1 MPKYYCD
8 YCNIYLTHDTV
19 KVRRDHNSGWK
30 HALQVKLHFMQHV
43 DQQQLQWTLNDVI
56 GEYSRRGEA
65 PPPPPG
71 VNVVLAPVAK
81 APIMQFPPLPPG
93 VTLPPLPPGMSL
105 PPGIVLPPGIALP
118 PGVTLPPGMPM
129 PHIPHGGNL
138 PPMPFIVNQPPVP
151 TIPGTNIPLPPPK

>member
-1 MPKYYCD
+1 
-8 YCNIYLTHDTV
+8 
-19 KVRRDHNSGWK
+19 
-30 HALQVKLHFMQHV
+30 MQHV

-81 APIMQFPPLPPG
+81 APIVQFPPLPPG
-93 VTLPPLPPGMSL
+93 VTLPPLPPGIALPPGISL
-105 PPGIVLPPGIALP
+105 PPGIPLPQ
-118 PGVTLPPGMPM
+118 
-129 PHIPHGGNL
+129 IPIGGNL
-138 PPMPFIVNQPPVP
+138 PPAPFIVNQPSVP